1 MDETRT
7 KKSWDEIK
15 PNIAETL
22 QANGFE
28 KAFVGVVRRCGKPA
42 MFIYDYQKC
51 IDILMEQG
59 IPSEEE
65 AIEFMEYNVVGG
77 WHGEGTPGFM
87 VSCTMQEALEA
98 AE

>member
-1 MDETRT
+1 
-7 KKSWDEIK
+7 
-15 PNIAETL
+15 
-22 QANGFE
+22 
-28 KAFVGVVRRCGKPA
+28 
-42 MFIYDYQKC
+42 
-51 IDILMEQG
+51 MEQG